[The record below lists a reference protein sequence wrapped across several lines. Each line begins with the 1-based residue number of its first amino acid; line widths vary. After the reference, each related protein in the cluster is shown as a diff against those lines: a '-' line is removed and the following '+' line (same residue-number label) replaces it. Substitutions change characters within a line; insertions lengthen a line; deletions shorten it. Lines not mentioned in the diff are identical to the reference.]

1 MKPLNLD
8 NSPCSPV
15 SSNCVIWA
23 GPNIPCI
30 NLCKGDTISDVTFKL
45 AAELCT
51 ILDYLNVQNYDLTC
65 FNLAACGPNNYQELL
80 QFLIDRICAVENVPA
95 SVATTTSASVS
106 TRSPEVSSYLMTAS
120 PCFGGGT
127 VTLVDY
133 VQQAATQICNIFV
146 EINIINS
153 GISSLNTRVATLE
166 VTPVPSFIIPSFIL
180 QCEIGTIIPTL
191 AAGSTQD
198 IDVVLSRFINEEWCP
213 YKATF
218 GSVTDLAS
226 SILAQCILGT
236 DDALAVQYTSPG
248 TQMQVAYPAYVA
260 SPTTLA
266 NAVNNLWIALCDLR
280 NAGKALVTV
289 TAGNNVTVTP
299 TVSLVGSDELTDY
312 TIDALSSVVTAGDNI
327 TVTPTGPVAGVT
339 TYTIAGKEAIVVGA
353 DDIVVTPVTV
363 GNDTT
368 YTISRPKEVSY
379 NEAIGSINVDDD
391 PVPNTAVFHFPLGY
405 NSLTYTNTTGVTK
418 DYIVN
423 VSFDTEIPTITAT
436 PVSIFN
442 LIAGGIITT
451 ALGIDTIE
459 WESSAASTQHGVSLF
474 DGPTI
479 TDIVDI
485 TTTEKVQTVPG
496 VLDVEARFKIFSAA
510 KNVSCF
516 KRLTLNN
523 NESVSL
529 KFKTL
534 IAGYEAY
541 VVQAQIYVQEI

>member
-45 AAELCT
+45 ATELCT

-80 QFLIDRICAVENVPA
+80 QFLIDRICAIENVPA
-95 SVATTTSASVS
+95 SVATSVTTSVN
-106 TRSPEVSSYLMTAS
+106 TRSADVSNYLMTAS

-127 VTLVDY
+127 ITLVDY

-146 EINIINS
+146 QINIINS
-153 GISSLNTRVATLE
+153 GIDSLNTRVATLE
-166 VTPVPSFIIPSFIL
+166 TAPVPSFVLPSFIL

-191 AAGSTQD
+191 PAGSTQD
-198 IDVVLSRFINEEWCP
+198 IDIVLSRFINEEWCP
-213 YKATF
+213 YKASF

-226 SILAQCILGT
+226 SILSQCILGT
-236 DDALAVQYTSPG
+236 DDALAIQYTSPG
-248 TQMQVAYPAYVA
+248 TQMQVAYPDYVA

-266 NAVNNLWIALCDLR
+266 NAINNLWIALCDVR
-280 NAGKALVTV
+280 NAGKALV
-289 TAGNNVTVTP
+289 
-299 TVSLVGSDELTDY
+299 D
-312 TIDALSSVVTAGDNI
+312 VVAGDNI
-327 TVTPTGPVAGVT
+327 TVTPVTTLVGSDELT

-353 DDIVVTPVTV
+353 DDIIVTPVTV

-379 NEAIGSINVDDD
+379 NEAIGSVNVDDD
-391 PVPNTAVFHFPLGY
+391 PVPDTEVFHFPIGY
-405 NSLTYTNTTGVTK
+405 NSLTYTNTTGVAK

-423 VSFDTEIPTITAT
+423 VSFDTEIPTIMAT
-436 PVSIFN
+436 PISISN

-451 ALGIDTIE
+451 SLGIDTIE

-474 DGPTI
+474 DGATI
-479 TDIVDI
+479 TDVVDF

-496 VLDVEARFKIFSAA
+496 GLDVEARFKMFSAA